1 MMRLILI
8 GLMFAGGVRAQLSA
22 PLDKASLSEGKTQF
36 EVHCAFCHGRG
47 DDGFAANLVS
57 PNLVHAP
64 TDTALVSI
72 IRNGILGTDM
82 PPALGM
88 TEEQMLQVAGYVRSL
103 GRSAPIT
110 VAGDAAAGKA
120 IYQGKGGCGG
130 CHMVGGAGGK
140 MGPDLTLIGAMR
152 SPGNLR
158 TSIVDPNATI
168 AGGWTMVHV
177 TPKTGA
183 QVDGIRLSEDN
194 FRINLRDGRG
204 KIQSIAKDQTT
215 AITRDLTKS
224 SMPSYQGRLSAK
236 ELDDLVAY
244 LFSLRG
250 AM

>member
-1 MMRLILI
+1 MRLLLI
-8 GLMFAGGVRAQLSA
+8 GLSFIAGAWAQTKA
-22 PLDKASLSEGKTQF
+22 PTDAASLSAGITQF
-36 EVHCAFCHGRG
+36 QIHCAFCHGRG

-64 TDTALVSI
+64 TDTALLSI

-88 TEEQMLQVAGYVRSL
+88 TDEQMLQVAGYVRSL

-110 VAGDAAAGKA
+110 VAGDAANGKTV
-120 IYQGKGGCGG
+120 YQGKGCGG
-130 CHMVGGAGGK
+130 CHMVGGMGGK
-140 MGPDLTLIGAMR
+140 NGPDLSLIGAMR
-152 SPGNLR
+152 SPANLR
-158 TSIVDPNATI
+158 TSVIEPNAVL
-168 AGGWTMVHV
+168 AGGWTMVHI
-177 TPKTGA
+177 TTKAGQ
-183 QVDGIRLSEDN
+183 QVNGIRLSEDN
-194 FRINLRDGRG
+194 FRINVRDGRG

-224 SMPSYQGRLSAK
+224 SMPSYQSRLSAK
-236 ELDDLVAY
+236 ELEDLVAY

>member
-1 MMRLILI
+1 MRLILI
-8 GLMFAGGVRAQLSA
+8 GLSLAAGAWAQTKA
-22 PLDKASLSEGKTQF
+22 PTDSASLGAGMTQF
-36 EVHCAFCHGRG
+36 QIHCAFCHGRG

-64 TDTALVSI
+64 TDTALLSI

-88 TEEQMLQVAGYVRSL
+88 TDEQMLQVAGYVRSL
-103 GRSAPIT
+103 GRSASIT
-110 VAGDAAAGKA
+110 VAGDVANGKTV
-120 IYQGKGGCGG
+120 YQGKGCGG
-130 CHMVGGAGGK
+130 CHMVGGMGGK
-140 MGPDLTLIGAMR
+140 NGPDLSLIGAMR
-152 SPGNLR
+152 SPASLR
-158 TSIVDPNATI
+158 TSVVEPNAAL
-168 AGGWTMVHV
+168 AGGWTMVHI
-177 TPKTGA
+177 TTKAGP
-183 QVDGIRLSEDN
+183 QVNGIRLSEDN
-194 FRINLRDGRG
+194 FRINVRDGRG
-204 KIQSIAKDQTT
+204 KIHSIAKDQTT